1 MVALLLML
9 ERVVLAVAEREDLTQ
24 LRLMLPLELLEL
36 LIQAVVAVGLQMAL
50 LAVTAAPASSFS
62 R

>member
-9 ERVVLAVAEREDLTQ
+9 ERVVLAVAEREGLTHL
-24 LRLMLPLELLEL
+24 LRMLPLELLEF

-50 LAVTAAPASSFS
+50 RVATAAPAS
-62 R
+62 